1 MNEEIANSTTQQP
14 AVATTA
20 PAPGTVATPVE
31 SAQAPAA
38 QPVTAQPAPVAAP
51 AETVQTVA
59 PAQPATEVTPTTAA
73 PAPAAQPQAVVQ
85 PASEPVQQPQQA
97 VVQQPVASQPVPQP
111 TTEVATAP
119 ATTPATTPVV
129 PEVAPQQAAPVAPQ
143 GETIKPAPALDP
155 IANNPQPVTTQPTV
169 PQATTQPT
177 LAPSNPLQTDIN
189 TNVGF
194 VAVGENINKK
204 KHGFL
209 KFAIVM
215 IVLAG
220 LGALGYFVIYPFAIK
235 QLTKPDKVYNAVID
249 NAFKELN
256 TTVTTFTHNKA
267 TFNAELKV
275 DSNLEELKDLTGFV
289 YSANFGIDT
298 EEKNIQLGVD
308 IKDSDSQEHSA
319 NAYVKGDREY
329 LRLSSYRELI
339 YLGTSDEYK
348 ETWNKLYDVF
358 DDLTVENS
366 EYLVN
371 TFRDLLKN
379 SIVQN
384 KLSKEEAS
392 ITINGKTYKVLNNK
406 YTIDNETLITMYSSI
421 LEGFKENEKALEIIA
436 GIYGI
441 KKEDLIE
448 ELNKVEVPEKIL
460 EDDQVYYLN
469 IYTYSI
475 KTKVIGVELVN
486 GDNAMHYY
494 TMDGY
499 FEFKLNA
506 KQEDIDTGKEN
517 EINLTAIGKKEDGK
531 DIVNVTYNEKDLA
544 KFVIS
549 SWDEKNKEFTYEIYL
564 DDQTITGEINLV
576 VDRNDERIKIAF
588 KGSGK
593 IDKDYVDISLN
604 ISNDWTSEVANIN
617 ASTAKTLSEA
627 ELEEK
632 LNEFVNTL
640 KNTPLAKLFTTVSGE
655 FDESIFKHRTEDTT
669 KALEDNSYNNNEDP
683 NTNLEDEPVEEDHTY
698 HFTEDDSNSI

>member
-14 AVATTA
+14 TVTTA
-20 PAPGTVATPVE
+20 APVPETVATPGE
-31 SAQAPAA
+31 SAQAPTA
-38 QPVTAQPAPVAAP
+38 QPVAIQPAPVAAP
-51 AETVQTVA
+51 AEPVQTAV
-59 PAQPATEVTPTTAA
+59 PAQPATEVTPATT
-73 PAPAAQPQAVVQ
+73 APAAA
-85 PASEPVQQPQQA
+85 
-97 VVQQPVASQPVPQP
+97 
-111 TTEVATAP
+111 
-119 ATTPATTPVV
+119 PATTPVV

-143 GETIKPAPALDP
+143 GETIQPAPALDP
-155 IANNPQPVTTQPTV
+155 IANNPQPVTTPPTA
-169 PQATTQPT
+169 PQATAQPT

-256 TTVTTFTHNKA
+256 TTVTTFSHNKA

-275 DSNLEELKDLTGFV
+275 DSNLGELKDLTGFV

-319 NAYVKGDREY
+319 NVYVKGDREY

-379 SIVQN
+379 SIVQS

-392 ITINGKTYKVLNNK
+392 VTINGKTYKVLNNK
-406 YTIDNETLITMYSSI
+406 YTIDNETLTTMYSSI
-421 LEGFKENEKALEIIA
+421 LEGFKEDEKAIEIIA
-436 GIYGI
+436 GVSGI

-448 ELNKVEVPEKIL
+448 KLNKVEVPEKIL
-460 EDDQVYYLN
+460 EDDQVYYIN

-475 KTKVIGVELVN
+475 NTKVIGIELVN
-486 GDNAMHYY
+486 GDNTMHYY

-506 KQEDIDTGKEN
+506 KQEDVDTGKEN
-517 EINLTAIGKKEDGK
+517 LIDFTAIGKREDGK

-544 KFVIS
+544 KFVVS

-564 DDQTITGEINLV
+564 DDQTITGDIKLV

-655 FDESIFKHRTEDTT
+655 FDESIFKYRSDTS
-669 KALEDNSYNNNEDP
+669 KDIDNCSPGINCMEP
-683 NTNLEDEPVEEDHTY
+683 SGAIEDEPVEEGDHTY